1 MAAAELAGTRGDR
14 VVRRTLRAESRRRAY
29 AGRHPPGSRPAGN
42 RRIRD
47 RAAIAP
53 EFSRKE
59 SPARG
64 HHRASEAGGRT
75 PCRGYRLRPV
85 SGETAGAGAAGRGA
99 RFSGRAPRSGG
110 GGRPETMSLMATACT
125 VATVLARMFDNV
137 QKHSC
142 FYAVMAKWRLLN
154 PYPRLPPAFPASK

>member
-14 VVRRTLRAESRRRAY
+14 GVRRTLRAESRRRAY

-59 SPARG
+59 SPAVAITAHPKPEAARLAEDTG
-64 HHRASEAGGRT
+64 FDRFLVKPLGLAQLDEVLVSAAARREAAGG
-75 PCRGYRLRPV
+75 
-85 SGETAGAGAAGRGA
+85 EGR
-99 RFSGRAPRSGG
+99 RR
-110 GGRPETMSLMATACT
+110 
-125 VATVLARMFDNV
+125 
-137 QKHSC
+137 
-142 FYAVMAKWRLLN
+142 
-154 PYPRLPPAFPASK
+154 